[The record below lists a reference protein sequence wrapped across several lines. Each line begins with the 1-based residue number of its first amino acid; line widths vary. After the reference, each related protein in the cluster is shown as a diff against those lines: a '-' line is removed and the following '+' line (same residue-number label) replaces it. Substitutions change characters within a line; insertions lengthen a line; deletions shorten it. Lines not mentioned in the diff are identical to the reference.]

1 MKAYHG
7 TSTKAAEQIRK
18 SGFDVKSAGARQAA
32 LRGER
37 VAEWV
42 GVYLTADKMT
52 AKWYAGETFSP
63 GLHRGGVVVEVE
75 VNVKLAPSKE
85 LWTIARQVDESLG
98 DYNMWDQKER
108 ARRIAITQQRL
119 RDRGYGGF
127 YENADEFIV
136 FDPKRIK
143 VVRLFNADTEETLAG
158 KRLLIASMMQAGRPE
173 LANAV
178 AYHVTAAK
186 ELYYHGTSTVFAK
199 RILSEGFVPNP
210 KRKVWNPE
218 RGRLAS
224 YDGTYFSKNFGT
236 ASSSAQNAAIKF
248 NGRKCVFEVQ
258 LETRTGLMDEDQLPS
273 MMAALTNASGG
284 YRILESLHGKVTDK
298 WSSERGRKEN
308 EEWLA
313 SSRAGEVATKAAQ
326 LATEDFVRNLRDEV
340 KPLADRYTKG
350 LRDAAYRWAWAMLHA
365 AADGHEVH
373 RHGSADTPDIRA
385 AKNDFMR
392 AAGSVAKQQESF
404 MGNNARIT
412 TPVAF
417 RGANRILA
425 AVVEP
430 QRHDPIEQ
438 GRDYKDPKPVYVVY
452 GNPSGNFISKMR
464 EAWSPNLD
472 LIKTSL
478 SRIPNVFDPY
488 HKREKVAASTDTYF
502 IWLTGDVTFNR
513 KAISRALRELGV
525 KYSRESDPSGL
536 QGFRVALRDT
546 QRLILESKIELARS
560 DAGKPEGG
568 YRIEQV

>member
-18 SGFDVKSAGARQAA
+18 SGFD
-32 LRGER
+32 
-37 VAEWV
+37 
-42 GVYLTADKMT
+42 
-52 AKWYAGETFSP
+52 
-63 GLHRGGVVVEVE
+63 
-75 VNVKLAPSKE
+75 
-85 LWTIARQVDESLG
+85 
-98 DYNMWDQKER
+98 
-108 ARRIAITQQRL
+108 
-119 RDRGYGGF
+119 
-127 YENADEFIV
+127 
-136 FDPKRIK
+136 
-143 VVRLFNADTEETLAG
+143 DTEETLAG

-258 LETRTGLMDEDQLPS
+258 LETRTGLMDEDNLPS
-273 MMAALTNASGG
+273 MMNALTRASGG
-284 YRILESLHGKVTDK
+284 FYILEHLYGNVTDK
-298 WSSERGRKEN
+298 YRSHERGREEN
-308 EEWLA
+308 DEWLA
-313 SSRAGEVATKAAQ
+313 SSKAGEVATKAAE
-326 LATEDFVRNLRDEV
+326 LAAQEFIDDELREEI

-392 AAGSVAKQQESF
+392 AAGNVAKQRESF

-472 LIKTSL
+472 LIKMPL

-488 HKREKVAASTDTYF
+488 HKRGKLAAA
-502 IWLTGDVTFNR
+502 VT
-513 KAISRALRELGV
+513 
-525 KYSRESDPSGL
+525 
-536 QGFRVALRDT
+536 
-546 QRLILESKIELARS
+546 
-560 DAGKPEGG
+560 
-568 YRIEQV
+568 